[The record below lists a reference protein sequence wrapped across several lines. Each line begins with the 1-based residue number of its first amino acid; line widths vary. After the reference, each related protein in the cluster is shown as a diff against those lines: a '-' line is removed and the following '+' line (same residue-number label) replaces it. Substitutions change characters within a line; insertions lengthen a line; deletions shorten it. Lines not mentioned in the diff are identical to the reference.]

1 MEAVSASE
9 PRCQNS
15 EHCSV
20 ILAAAAN
27 LLMTN
32 IYVTKSSITNAVI
45 FIVIVIRYI
54 ISLVSHNHISK
65 VLHVELKMH
74 AVY

>member
-1 MEAVSASE
+1 MKAVRASE
-9 PRCQNS
+9 PRWQNS

-20 ILAAAAN
+20 IVAAAAN

-32 IYVTKSSITNAVI
+32 IYETKSSITNTAI
-45 FIVIVIRYI
+45 FIVIVIMYI

-65 VLHVELKMH
+65 GLHVELKVH
-74 AVY
+74 AVC